1 MNKSSTLDPDTLTP
15 GARRI
20 LDTAAELFYENG
32 ITAVGV
38 DLIASRSGVTKRT
51 LYNRFGSKDTLVATY
66 LLERDRRWRALVT
79 RCVHA
84 RAAAAER
91 LVAPFDALREWSSEN
106 PRGCAFVNA
115 LAELPDPGH
124 PAHRIALEEKRWLR
138 ELFARSAEQAGAQ
151 HPADLAAR
159 LFCLHEGALAMQ
171 ATAPDLDGVHIAT
184 GLAHDV
190 VRAAV

>member
-1 MNKSSTLDPDTLTP
+1 MSTLDPDTLTP

-38 DLIASRSGVTKRT
+38 DLIAARSGVTKRT
-51 LYNRFGSKDTLVATY
+51 LYNRFGSKDTLVSTY

-79 RCVHA
+79 RCVDA
-84 RAAAAER
+84 RSTDAER
-91 LVAPFDALREWSSEN
+91 LVAPFDALREWASEH
-106 PRGCAFVNA
+106 PRGCAFINA

-124 PAHRIALEEKRWLR
+124 PAHRIAVDEKRWLR
-138 ELFARSAEQAGAQ
+138 DLLERSTERMGAEQPG
-151 HPADLAAR
+151 DLAAR

-171 ATAPDLDGVHIAT
+171 ATAPDLDGVRIAT
-184 GLAHDV
+184 ELARDL

>member
-66 LLERDRRWRALVT
+66 LLERDRRWRALVMRYVDT
-79 RCVHA
+79 RKTPV
-84 RAAAAER
+84 ER
-91 LVAPFDALREWSSEN
+91 LTAPFDALREWSSEN
-106 PRGCAFVNA
+106 PRGCAFANA

-124 PAHRIALEEKRWLR
+124 PAHRIALDEKRWLR
-138 ELFARSAEQAGAQ
+138 DLFARSAERAGAEN
-151 HPADLAAR
+151 PDELAAR

-171 ATAPDLDGVHIAT
+171 ATAPDLDGTHTAA
-184 GLAHDV
+184 GLAREV
-190 VRAAV
+190 ARAAV

>member
-1 MNKSSTLDPDTLTP
+1 MFDPDTLTP

-38 DLIASRSGVTKRT
+38 DLVAARSGVTKRT

-66 LLERDRRWRALVT
+66 LLERDRRWRALVM
-79 RCVHA
+79 RCVDA
-84 RAAAAER
+84 RTAAVER
-91 LVAPFDALREWSSEN
+91 IVAPFEALREWSADN
-106 PRGCAFVNA
+106 PRGCAFINA

-124 PAHRIALEEKRWLR
+124 PAHRIALDEKRWLR
-138 ELFARSAEQAGAQ
+138 DLFERSAEQAGAE
-151 HPADLAAR
+151 HPADLSER

-171 ATAPDLDGVHIAT
+171 ATAPDVDGAHIAA
-184 GLAHDV
+184 GLAHEV
-190 VRAAV
+190 ARAAL

>member
-1 MNKSSTLDPDTLTP
+1 MNESSTFDPGTLTP

-38 DLIASRSGVTKRT
+38 DLIAARSGVTKRT
-51 LYNRFGSKDTLVATY
+51 LYNRFGSKDTLVASY
-66 LLERDRRWRALVT
+66 LSERDRRWRALVM
-79 RCVHA
+79 RYVDA
-84 RAAAAER
+84 RTAAAER
-91 LVAPFDALREWSSEN
+91 LLAPFEALREWSSQN
-106 PRGCAFVNA
+106 PRGCAFINA
-115 LAELPDPGH
+115 LAELPEPGH

-138 ELFARSAEQAGAQ
+138 DLFARSAGRAGAE
-151 HPADLAAR
+151 HPGELAAR

-171 ATAPDLDGVHIAT
+171 ATAPGLDGAHIAT